1 MGGLRQ
7 GMAQVFLVEGL
18 DGGIF
23 MGEADGALLVQGVQT
38 LPSLGGVVLPVVDG
52 LTAAAGTSAGT
63 GHDLY
68 CPARRASIKARALPR
83 PEATARRRVVFP
95 MEKEA
100 SRQGFCPRMS

>member
-68 CPARRASIKARALPR
+68 KIVGDLSGPEGVHQSPGTAQAGGHRQAEGGLPL
-83 PEATARRRVVFP
+83 
-95 MEKEA
+95 
-100 SRQGFCPRMS
+100 SLIHI

>member
-1 MGGLRQ
+1 
-7 GMAQVFLVEGL
+7 MAQVFLVEGL

-68 CPARRASIKARALPR
+68 KIGETCPARRASIKARALPR
-83 PEATARRRVVFP
+83 PEATARRRVAFP

-100 SRQGFCPRMS
+100 SCQGFCPRMS

>member
-38 LPSLGGVVLPVVDG
+38 LPSLGGRGPPRRGWLS
-52 LTAAAGTSAGT
+52 AAAGTSAGQAMT
-63 GHDLY
+63 
-68 CPARRASIKARALPR
+68 STK
-83 PEATARRRVVFP
+83 
-95 MEKEA
+95 
-100 SRQGFCPRMS
+100 S

>member
-38 LPSLGGVVLPVVDG
+38 LPSLGGVVLP
-52 LTAAAGTSAGT
+52 
-63 GHDLY
+63 
-68 CPARRASIKARALPR
+68 RRGWAD
-83 PEATARRRVVFP
+83 RRRRNIRRDRP
-95 MEKEA
+95 
-100 SRQGFCPRMS
+100 